1 MFGEKRARHAL
12 ALVLGAA
19 VAATTFA
26 VPGADAKSKNVK
38 VMTRNLYLGA
48 DLLPAIGA
56 PTPGAAREAAGD
68 IYKAVV
74 DTNFPARAKLIAEEI
89 RRTKPHL
96 IGLQEVALWRRG
108 ERGAADGAAT
118 PASEVVY
125 DYLDTLRHELAR
137 LGLAYRVVSVQREAD
152 MEFPVS
158 ISGDDVAEFDGRL
171 TMHDV
176 ILARAG
182 VKTFNNQHANF
193 DARLV
198 VPTQLGEVTVKRGW
212 NSIDIRKVGRTRTRF
227 RFLNTH
233 LEAFVAATRTE
244 QAGELIGSSGAVDT
258 GLPVILLGDLN
269 SDPGAAPGDAAAY
282 DLIVGNDDPG
292 DGGFTDRG
300 VEVNTCCFGAS
311 ITDPPPADFGSR
323 IDHVL
328 SRGRVHELASQLIG
342 ADPALRTDTDL
353 WPSDHGGVVARLR
366 VR

>member
-1 MFGEKRARHAL
+1 
-12 ALVLGAA
+12 
-19 VAATTFA
+19 
-26 VPGADAKSKNVK
+26 
-38 VMTRNLYLGA
+38 
-48 DLLPAIGA
+48 
-56 PTPGAAREAAGD
+56 
-68 IYKAVV
+68 
-74 DTNFPARAKLIAEEI
+74 
-89 RRTKPHL
+89 
-96 IGLQEVALWRRG
+96 
-108 ERGAADGAAT
+108 
-118 PASEVVY
+118 
-125 DYLDTLRHELAR
+125 
-137 LGLAYRVVSVQREAD
+137 
-152 MEFPVS
+152 
-158 ISGDDVAEFDGRL
+158 
-171 TMHDV
+171 V

-227 RFLNTH
+227 RFVNTH
-233 LEAFVAATRTE
+233 LEAFVAATRTA

-269 SDPGAAPGDAAAY
+269 SDPAAAPGDAAAY